1 MKTNEEKLITDT
13 EQESSNDGSNLLHE
27 NYLKLKEI
35 AEGILDNRYSYM
47 KLHAPGFMD
56 LVIEKIWNDRISMSH
71 YYEQNGDLMAD
82 PDVEIIVDSENGTLR
97 PATFQQDNLGVY
109 QCAYQG
115 NTLVDETLATEL
127 NGFLSQWLDN
137 IKLQGHIP
145 YKAHYSEG
153 IMGDCYEV
161 VFDEVGNEIEPNI
174 DEDDE
179 LDM

>member
-1 MKTNEEKLITDT
+1 LKTNEGNVNTDT
-13 EQESSNDGSNLLHE
+13 VQESSKDGSNLLHE

-35 AEGILDNRYSYM
+35 ASGILDNRYSYM

-56 LVIEKIWNDRISMSH
+56 LVIEKIWNNRISMSH

-82 PDVEIIVDSENGTLR
+82 PDVEIIVDSENEILR
-97 PATFQQDNLGVY
+97 PVTFQQDNLGVY
-109 QCAYQG
+109 QYAYQG
-115 NTLVDETLATEL
+115 DTLVDENLANEL

-145 YKAHYSEG
+145 YKAHYSEDV
-153 IMGDCYEV
+153 MGDCYEV
-161 VFDEVGNEIEPNI
+161 TFDEVGNEIEPNI

-179 LDM
+179 IDM